1 MKLIIIS
8 NRLPVKALRK
18 DDGYH
23 FTLSEGGLATGLNSL
38 RSSVRKFWIGW
49 PEAYP
54 ETTTDEAQITEY
66 LNRFDFH
73 PVFLSPSQI
82 RGYYEGYSN
91 SILWPLC
98 HYFYSYI
105 DYENDYWHT
114 YREVNELFSRVAS
127 PFIEPDDIVW
137 VQDYQLMLLPGL
149 LRSLHPQVRIGYF
162 HHIPFP
168 SYELFR
174 VLPERA
180 EILRGL
186 LGADLVGFHTPD
198 YMRHFISAVDHVLN
212 LSFEYGDIRLKDR
225 MVHIDAF
232 PIGINFSKYYD
243 APMQAAVQ
251 RKSRRLRQKFGERKL
266 ILSVDRLDYSKG
278 ILHRLRGFELF
289 LENHPEY
296 RGRVS
301 LAMIIVPSRDKVG
314 AYAYLK
320 RRINE
325 QISNINGKYS
335 DIDWTP
341 VYYFYHGFS
350 FDELVAMY
358 SLAHVALV
366 TPLRDGMNL
375 VAKEYVA
382 AKRNLP
388 GTLILSEMAGA
399 SMELSD
405 ALIVNPNDAHEIEQA
420 IYRALEM
427 PEDEQNARLER
438 MQHLLAV
445 HTVNKWAADFI
456 HELNLIS
463 RKNDSLRNKLIR
475 RENLALIRQAYC
487 TKEKRLI
494 ILDYDGTLS
503 PFVPNPEDALPT
515 RELYALLKRLVADPA
530 NTIAISSGRDHNT
543 LERWFG
549 RLPLTLA
556 AEHGAFYKEN
566 GRWYSN
572 LPEESWNDEIIRL
585 IQHIIHKT
593 PGSRMEIKET
603 AVVWHYRNVN
613 SWLASIREEELVKRL
628 AEPCARQGL
637 QIMKG
642 NKIVEIKSP
651 AYTKGS
657 EVKRLMAKDDYDFI
671 LAIGDDVT
679 DEDMFRALPPW
690 AITIK
695 IGSISDYARFNLQSQ
710 TETLPF
716 LRQLVGAEV
725 KVTSDTRR

>member
-8 NRLPVKALRK
+8 NRLPVKAVRK
-18 DDGYH
+18 DAGYH

-38 RSSVRKFWIGW
+38 RSSVKKLWIGW

-54 ETTTDEAQITEY
+54 DTPAGEAQITEY
-66 LNRFDFH
+66 LNRLDFH
-73 PVFLSPSQI
+73 PVFLSPRQLH
-82 RGYYEGYSN
+82 GYYEGYSN

-105 DYENDYWHT
+105 DYENNYWQT
-114 YREVNELFSRVAS
+114 YREVNELFCRVAS

-137 VQDYQLMLLPGL
+137 VQDYQLMLLPEL
-149 LRSLHPQVRIGYF
+149 LRRQHPQVRIGYF

-180 EILRGL
+180 EMLNGL

-198 YMRHFISAVDHVLN
+198 YMRHFISTVGHVLN
-212 LSFEYGDIRLKDR
+212 LPFEYGDVRLKDR

-232 PIGINFSKYYD
+232 PIGINFAKYYD
-243 APMQAAVQ
+243 APVQTAVQ
-251 RKSRRLRQKFGERKL
+251 RKSRRLRQKFGDRKL

-301 LAMIIVPSRDKVG
+301 LAMIIVPSRDKVN

-320 RRINE
+320 KRINE
-325 QISNINGKYS
+325 QVSNINGKYS

-341 VYYFYHGFS
+341 VCYFYHGFS

-358 SLAHVALV
+358 ALAHVALV

-382 AKRNLP
+382 AKRDLP

-399 SMELSD
+399 AMELTD
-405 ALIVNPNDAHEIEQA
+405 ALIVNPNDAAEIERA
-420 IYRALEM
+420 IYYALEM
-427 PEDEQNARLER
+427 PEEEQCARLQR
-438 MQHLLAV
+438 MQHLLSV

-456 HELNLIS
+456 RELNVIS
-463 RKNDSLRNKLIR
+463 RKNDTLRNKLIR
-475 RENLALIRQAYC
+475 RENLALIRQAYA

-503 PFVPNPEDALPT
+503 PFVPNPEDAIPT
-515 RELYALLKRLVADPA
+515 RELYALLRLLVSDAA
-530 NTIAISSGRDHNT
+530 NTVAISSGRDHNT

-549 RLPLTLA
+549 HLPLSLA

-572 LPEESWNDEIIRL
+572 VPEGEWNDEIIRL
-585 IQHIIHKT
+585 IQHIISKT
-593 PGSRMEIKET
+593 PGSRMEVKET
-603 AVVWHYRNVN
+603 AVVWHYRKVN
-613 SWLASIREEELVKRL
+613 PWLASIREEELVKLL
-628 AEPCARQGL
+628 AEPCAREGL

-657 EVKRLMAKDDYDFI
+657 EVKRLMSKDDYDFI

-710 TETLPF
+710 EETLPF
-716 LRQLVGAEV
+716 LSRLIAKAMMSREA
-725 KVTSDTRR
+725 